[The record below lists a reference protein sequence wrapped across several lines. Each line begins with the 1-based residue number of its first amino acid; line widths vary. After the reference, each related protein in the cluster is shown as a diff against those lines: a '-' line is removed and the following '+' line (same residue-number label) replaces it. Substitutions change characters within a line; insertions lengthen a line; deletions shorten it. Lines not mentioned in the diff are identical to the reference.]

1 LFIRINEISYSPR
14 TRGRG
19 SKSFWSKGKFGTF
32 SRYYLPDPP
41 AIPTKEGGAELD
53 VSGVWTFT
61 TMMSPDIGIN
71 ETGTSGTKLLA
82 TPTPMPNRTDADT
95 DAAAAMLALLG
106 SATPKNFPAPP
117 MRKRPHQCST
127 HSIGVLSSASTSCS
141 SPMMASRGHRS
152 NLLLPTE
159 SIYSV
164 PNTRSCGTNV
174 GGSFH
179 QRSVSAFV
187 SDHRRAVSYVVDDGG
202 GKMSSSAQH
211 QRSLSSQ
218 QQQQSTSQHHF
229 DDVIPPAL
237 PPKLGSGV
245 IFRPSELSLTPTK
258 LNDVSQNVVPSM
270 QMSFLQQLV
279 QSSPNNPELLD
290 TLRRHQIEPQPRRST
305 PKLSTRSPKPASRSP
320 KIVTRSPSCAASLY
334 SHHQRA
340 VSMLEPVTSYEEA
353 ASPATPSGRYVKHIR
368 SSSTLAPTPE
378 TPSSRRVIHHR
389 SSSNV
394 VGRVASSITPV
405 RHSKM
410 LTPQQLQQQQQQQ
423 QQQKIRHQ
431 LHKST
436 SNLSNDPDG
445 VKRSHHQRSSSTPYE
460 GFVV

>member
-1 LFIRINEISYSPR
+1 MASSIKNILD
-14 TRGRG
+14 
-19 SKSFWSKGKFGTF
+19 FGYDFTLF
-32 SRYYLPDPP
+32 SRYYLPEPP

-61 TMMSPDIGIN
+61 TMTPDIGIN
-71 ETGTSGTKLLA
+71 ETGTSGTKLLR
-82 TPTPMPNRTDADT
+82 TPNPDRADADT
-95 DAAAAMLALLG
+95 DGQAAAAMLALLG

-127 HSIGVLSSASTSCS
+127 HSIGVLSSPTTTSTSCS
-141 SPMMASRGHRS
+141 SPMMAARSHRS
-152 NLLLPTE
+152 NLFLPSE

-179 QRSVSAFV
+179 QRSISAIV
-187 SDHRRAVSYVVDDGG
+187 SDHRRAVSYVVDDA
-202 GKMSSSAQH
+202 KLTSVQH

-218 QQQQSTSQHHF
+218 QQQSMPQQHF

-237 PPKLGSGV
+237 PPKLGSGL
-245 IFRPSELSLTPTK
+245 IFRPAELSSTPTK
-258 LNDVSQNVVPSM
+258 SNDASQNVTAATSSM

-353 ASPATPSGRYVKHIR
+353 ASPVTLNGRFVKHIR

-389 SSSNV
+389 STSNV
-394 VGRVASSITPV
+394 VSRVASSVTPS

-410 LTPQQLQQQQQQQ
+410 VTPQQP
-423 QQQKIRHQ
+423 RH
-431 LHKST
+431 LMHKST
-436 SNLSNDPDG
+436 SNLSNNPDG
-445 VKRSHHQRSSSTPYE
+445 DKRSNHQRSSSTPYE

>member
-1 LFIRINEISYSPR
+1 MLIFVNLLQLNSI
-14 TRGRG
+14 T
-19 SKSFWSKGKFGTF
+19 

-61 TMMSPDIGIN
+61 TMSPDIGIN
-71 ETGTSGTKLLA
+71 ETGTSGTKLLQ
-82 TPTPMPNRTDADT
+82 TPNPGRAD
-95 DAAAAMLALLG
+95 DNQAAAAMLALLG

-127 HSIGVLSSASTSCS
+127 HSIGVLSSPTTTTTTCS
-141 SPMMASRGHRS
+141 SPMMVPRGHRS

-159 SIYSV
+159 SIYNV

-179 QRSVSAFV
+179 QRSVSAIA
-187 SDHRRAVSYVVDDGG
+187 SDHRRAVSFVVDDANRL
-202 GKMSSSAQH
+202 SLVQH

-218 QQQQSTSQHHF
+218 QQQSMPHHPF
-229 DDVIPPAL
+229 DDVMPPVL

-245 IFRPSELSLTPTK
+245 IFRPAELSSTPTMS
-258 LNDVSQNVVPSM
+258 NDIAPPI

-353 ASPATPSGRYVKHIR
+353 TTPTTLNGRYVKHIR
-368 SSSTLAPTPE
+368 SSSTLAPMPE

-394 VGRVASSITPV
+394 VSRVAPSVTPV

-410 LTPQQLQQQQQQQ
+410 LTQQQPQQS
-423 QQQKIRHQ
+423 RQ
-431 LHKST
+431 LMHKST
-436 SNLSNDPDG
+436 SNLSNHPDG
-445 VKRSHHQRSSSTPYE
+445 DKRSNHQRSSSTPYE